1 MKKSRLSLAA
11 IAALGITTASLS
23 ANNLVDIPLPSG
35 EWKFIGVNGGFIETA
50 SDITVP
56 SDYSGTITE
65 TLDDNASTTNGT
77 NGTNSSTGTG
87 VIGFTVIDHIS
98 GTSEFSSAVLN
109 YNGSNHTY
117 SSSATIPEMYVYV
130 NTGDSNTTPDIR
142 VKFQGDYEGETFY
155 LTLGSNIYSGTFLSG
170 ATYDNAQELTVYF
183 EQAAST
189 ASDGNLSVD
198 YVFDRNIS
206 NNPSKPGVRGSANDY
221 YYSSYHNDLNGTD
234 DLRIYTYNAVN
245 QSWETYVNKSGTVIN
260 SDFTSLE
267 KGKGYW
273 VKSTP
278 YNTNNDGGLILG
290 DTGITSSDYNAS
302 SLKAGW
308 NMLSFND
315 TSLIAT
321 GSTGMIVELGIMADN
336 NYTKFTITD
345 TGETES
351 FDFNSTYY
359 MSLTTDTNK
368 TKIVQQFNK
377 QFAQAQAY
385 GTLSKEFN
393 VRAYSNGLT
402 DANII
407 LISDKKFRITDNG
420 NNYSVGNVTSLSGNT
435 LYVPS
440 LGIKANAN
448 ADINTTAVESVY
460 GEYALG
466 LRIPSEVA
474 DLSDNELLQTRGTI
488 DLNGS
493 VIPFRT
499 TTAAIK
505 TSVDV
510 NATPILIDTDFN
522 GIADTIL
529 VVGTQ
534 NFYVRD
540 QLFSKTYAVNESVDD
555 GALSKFILDVNQTTA
570 NQVTI
575 TTLSGADNNATSIG
589 NKVATA
595 ADDLYFDVNY
605 TTGYIYVDT
614 NKTAFK
620 TFTLEQTSGI
630 NRLRLVTD
638 STENNASGT
647 VKQVYSLENLA
658 RAEVDYNSSYNLEMI
673 HRTHSPSSGQ
683 SGNVFVE
690 FNISNTPTSAT
701 DDLRIRFGSFTEIDT
716 TAEITTQMTNHPNA
730 YQITSNGF
738 TITMDYTGQDLNI
751 SMLPADLNVTS
762 ITTKSASILADVIN
776 YHFNTGEKNST
787 FTISASSSSNILS
800 VVGDINLTIDVNTTT
815 VGEDNISIS
824 DSNLTALISDSN
836 LTIDSITSDLKY
848 NKVYAG
854 AVTTDIDS
862 AVPMI
867 QSVAK
872 MKVRKI
878 LGTNENA
885 SSGDISW
892 NFIDLTKN
900 SDSWFNA
907 KDQYS
912 LFSFDKTKGYWVY
925 LEEDI
930 PAITSFDN
938 DLALTVDLQYDH
950 KFINDTNDSTSV
962 YNYTTTNVV
971 RKGTITVDI
980 SKIADASAI
989 DRAVARV
996 GNNEIVLS
1004 QSGNTYTADFS
1015 EYELGSLG
1023 SKATTDIN
1031 VTFFTADSF
1040 TRTISLA
1047 MDNQKP
1053 TRPEMNA
1060 TTGSDLRSVAITSSS
1075 DVVFYTYSG
1084 DINDSSPASGGTF
1097 IEANVTTP
1105 FSLCAAATSF
1115 STNVGSYR
1123 VIAVDK
1129 DEATSKSYANNID
1142 YNRVS
1147 DIGYLDTNYSAV
1159 IYPIY
1164 KNASI
1169 LNVTA
1174 TATPD
1179 AKPADY
1185 DSSCANI
1192 VTGSEDNASDHAV
1205 ELTSINDT
1213 AVVIA
1218 FEKNVSTFANTAP
1231 SALKLVTLAVN
1242 GNDVA
1247 KIKFDGDHYK
1257 NAGQKFLMYYNSR
1270 IYSTGWDQLLGADG
1284 GTAYFTE
1291 NNKTM
1296 MTGQTIAK

>member
-273 VKSTP
+273 VKFTP
-278 YNTNNDGGLILG
+278 HNNNNDGGLILG

-321 GSTGMIVELGIMADN
+321 GSTGMLLDMN
-336 NYTKFTITD
+336 
-345 TGETES
+345 ES
-351 FDFNSTYY
+351 SSSFVDFNISDTEGTEEFSFFSTYT
-359 MSLTTDTNK
+359 LTTSGDTNLS
-368 TKIVQQFNK
+368 KIIQQFNK

-393 VRAYSNGLT
+393 VRAYKTAGT
-402 DANII
+402 DQIA
-407 LISDKKFRITDNG
+407 LISDKKFRLEDNG
-420 NNYSVGNVTSLSGNT
+420 TSAASGDLQSSIKTATTLGGQT

-440 LGIKANAN
+440 LGTKATAG
-448 ADINTTAVESVY
+448 ADINNTAVESVY

-474 DLSDNELLQTRGTI
+474 LLSSGNKNLDN
-488 DLNGS
+488 NGS
-493 VIPFRT
+493 LDFNGTSTSDFTNIADIGTKITAVAGSGAT
-499 TTAAIK
+499 T
-505 TSVDV
+505 
-510 NATPILIDTDFN
+510 ILLDTDFN
-522 GIADTIL
+522 GIGDTIL
-529 VVGTQ
+529 VVDKTS

-540 QLFSKTYAVNESVDD
+540 QLFTKMYEVDSTNIN
-555 GALSKFILDVNQTTA
+555 GASFILDRNQSTDGQLSLSATTA
-570 NQVTI
+570 QNLASELVTKVNANGYNSAYS
-575 TTLSGADNNATSIG
+575 SGNY
-589 NKVATA
+589 
-595 ADDLYFDVNY
+595 LY
-605 TTGYIYVDT
+605 IDT
-614 NKTAFK
+614 NLTAFK
-620 TFTLEQTSGI
+620 TMTLEQTTGTSRI
-630 NRLRLVTD
+630 RLITD

-658 RAEVDYNSSYNLEMI
+658 RAEVDYNTSVSFDFNTSVGDTAGSHIDVNLTNPAGRKFIIRYGYDINHSAMTGIEEYNLTGSYTGINLYKVMLDY
-673 HRTHSPSSGQ
+673 
-683 SGNVFVE
+683 
-690 FNISNTPTSAT
+690 NT
-701 DDLRIRFGSFTEIDT
+701 T
-716 TAEITTQMTNHPNA
+716 TTNHE
-730 YQITSNGF
+730 
-738 TITMDYTGQDLNI
+738 LNI
-751 SMLPADLNVTS
+751 SITGTDMNGTTKTSNAKIFTDAVNYYVTNLDSNFTILASRSGTTITLTGDFNLTHDIKSSDLDINITNSANTYSDINVT
-762 ITTKSASILADVIN
+762 
-776 YHFNTGEKNST
+776 
-787 FTISASSSSNILS
+787 
-800 VVGDINLTIDVNTTT
+800 DID
-815 VGEDNISIS
+815 
-824 DSNLTALISDSN
+824 SDSN

-1053 TRPEMNA
+1053 TRPAMAVTNA
-1060 TTGSDLRSVAITSSS
+1060 DLKSVAITSST
-1075 DVVFYTYSG
+1075 DAVAFYTYNG
-1084 DINDSSPASGGTF
+1084 DINDSSPASGGTL
-1097 IEANVTTP
+1097 IEGNISDVASYN
-1105 FSLCAAATSF
+1105 LCAAATSF
-1115 STNVGSYR
+1115 SSSVGSYR

-1129 DEATSKSYANNID
+1129 DDVTSINYQGNID

-1169 LNVTA
+1169 LSVDA

-1179 AKPADY
+1179 AISTDY
-1185 DSSCANI
+1185 DTSCTAL
-1192 VTGSEDNASDHAV
+1192 TTANASDHAV
-1205 ELTSINDT
+1205 ELTSINGT
-1213 AVVIA
+1213 VVIA